1 MIDIQNNNLDENYT
15 NSSYVEIDTSVNTLE
30 TGQYHA
36 DYVNDEVKTKQTDE
50 RVQPTEANDLNFS
63 DSESYEDHTY
73 CVKKDECS
81 EIKEYFKNE
90 KMSSD
95 HNYFAKGSI
104 ISPLSNDNMNN
115 EITNTDKSDHTYCT
129 GQSNVYVPVETNL
142 VSSGAQGLENTVHSD
157 VDTLVKDGVC
167 SSENLIVATP
177 EKPVCQVIL
186 DRDSEDYEFEQKTG
200 FTNGGTDTNDDLS
213 ENIETDSVC
222 VCKSSTSE
230 WIEDNPVCL
239 SQNSSLISDT
249 LNPQG
254 VTYIKSLNADS
265 ETGGSPWKQTVTS
278 PTCTM
283 NYQDQSVFDHICV
296 SAEKFEESQHKPI
309 LESPLVNEKL
319 EVCSDYVLN
328 VDSYL
333 MEESFDYR
341 DKTIIMGESLNN
353 LAKTPLAPSS
363 SKSPLS
369 KDSSSVTSDLTNS
382 ELKKEISINGDTA
395 YSEIDGVSVATDSTE
410 NNLHTNCINESVS
423 ASPVVVDQTYLY
435 SEYVM
440 SMDSY
445 LGEVSPEDQKI
456 SSNLILKT
464 KTEDV
469 AAGRES
475 TLPKIVYS
483 PTLEPSN
490 TPVANYL
497 GETNEDATCLK
508 DYTFLKVIPDSCTKE
523 IFGSLKSSPLT
534 ESPSQ
539 IEKSSLCSD
548 YVLHVDSYLVDEL
561 TCELDR
567 STTPVSERLEDTADS
582 TLIDSTLTNT
592 TMPSPDHANVIDRLT
607 VSEVDQN
614 ASQKDCINT
623 STCINP
629 SVHVSSGSVLEIM
642 DSTIAED
649 KSLDTIMECHNKAV
663 SMDTEDRKST
673 IEEDKSLDTIV
684 KRHNK
689 AVSIDTVDRKS
700 TIEEDKSLDTIMECH
715 NTAVSMDTV
724 DRKSTIEQDKS
735 LDTIMECHNTA
746 VSMGTVNR
754 KSTIEQDKSLNT
766 IMECHNT
773 AVSMDTVD
781 RKSTIEEDKS
791 LDTIMECHN
800 KAVRIDTVDRKS
812 TIEEDTSLDTLM
824 ECHNKVV
831 SMDTID
837 RKSASCSP
845 MPLSMCDVSVQN
857 IPDTHSA
864 MNSPMPVSMCDVSV
878 QNIPDTHSAMNSPFI
893 VNEIKNT
900 SVNTDITDTDD
911 MMPLSMC
918 DVSVQNIPDTHS
930 AMNSPFIVNEIKN
943 TSVNTDVTDTDDANV
958 GTETPATIYVNI
970 IKDQTEV
977 VDKCIITD
985 KTVMSEMWT
994 NTDNHERVSV
1004 GVEAR
1009 PELETVFTEMVDLP
1023 MMTVGTSMT
1032 PVKLA
1037 NKFGKR

>member
-1 MIDIQNNNLDENYT
+1 MIDIQNNNLDDNYT
-15 NSSYVEIDTSVNTLE
+15 NSSYVEIDTSINTLE

-36 DYVNDEVKTKQTDE
+36 DSVNYEVKTIQTDE
-50 RVQPTEANDLNFS
+50 RVQPTEANELNFS

-73 CVKKDECS
+73 CVKTDECS
-81 EIKEYFKNE
+81 ELKEYFKNE

-104 ISPLSNDNMNN
+104 ISPLSNDNINN
-115 EITNTDKSDHTYCT
+115 EITNAGKSDHTYCT

-177 EKPVCQVIL
+177 EKPVCQVML
-186 DRDSEDYEFEQKTG
+186 DRVSDNYEFDQKTG
-200 FTNGGTDTNDDLS
+200 FTNGGADTNEDLS
-213 ENIETDSVC
+213 ENKETDSFC
-222 VCKSSTSE
+222 ENSTSE
-230 WIEDNPVCL
+230 WMTDNPVCL

-283 NYQDQSVFDHICV
+283 NYQDQSVFDQICV
-296 SAEKFEESQHKPI
+296 SVEESQHKP
-309 LESPLVNEKL
+309 LLDSPLVNEKL
-319 EVCSDYVLN
+319 EVCSEYALN

-333 MEESFDYR
+333 MEESFDDR
-341 DKTIIMGESLNN
+341 DNTIIMGDSVNN
-353 LAKTPLAPSS
+353 LVKTPLAPPS

-369 KDSSSVTSDLTNS
+369 KDSSSVISDMRNS
-382 ELKKEISINGDTA
+382 EIKKETSFSRDTA
-395 YSEIDGVSVATDSTE
+395 NSEIDGVSVATDSTE
-410 NNLHTNCINESVS
+410 NNVHINCINESVS
-423 ASPVVVDQTYLY
+423 ESPVVVDQTYLY

-456 SSNLILKT
+456 SSELILNT

-469 AAGRES
+469 SADRES

-490 TPVANYL
+490 TPVASDL
-497 GETNEDATCLK
+497 GETVEDATCLK
-508 DYTFLKVIPDSCTKE
+508 EHNFLKVIPDSSPKE
-523 IFGSLKSSPLT
+523 IGSLKSSPLA

-548 YVLHVDSYLVDEL
+548 YVLHVDSYIVDEL

-567 STTPVSERLEDTADS
+567 STTPVSERLEGTADS
-582 TLIDSTLTNT
+582 TLIDSTLTNN
-592 TMPSPDHANVIDRLT
+592 TMLSPDHANVIDTLSET
-607 VSEVDQN
+607 VSEVNQRS
-614 ASQKDCINT
+614 SQKDCIDT
-623 STCINP
+623 STCIIP

-642 DSTIAED
+642 FNDLSSSMVESTIEED
-649 KSLDTIMECHNKAV
+649 KSLDTTMECHNEAV
-663 SMDTEDRKST
+663 SIDTVDRKST
-673 IEEDKSLDTIV
+673 IEEDKSLDTIMEC
-684 KRHNK
+684 HNK

-715 NTAVSMDTV
+715 NKAVSMDTV
-724 DRKSTIEQDKS
+724 DRKSTIEEDKS
-735 LDTIMECHNTA
+735 LDNIMECHNKA
-746 VSMGTVNR
+746 VSMDTVDR
-754 KSTIEQDKSLNT
+754 KSTIEEDKSLDI
-766 IMECHNT
+766 IMECHNK
-773 AVSMDTVD
+773 AVSIDTVD

-800 KAVRIDTVDRKS
+800 KAVSMDTVDRKS
-812 TIEEDTSLDTLM
+812 TTEEDKSLDTIM
-824 ECHNKVV
+824 ECHNKAV
-831 SMDTID
+831 SMDTVD

-845 MPLSMCDVSVQN
+845 MPLSMCDVSVHN

-864 MNSPMPVSMCDVSV
+864 MNSPMPLPMCDVS
-878 QNIPDTHSAMNSPFI
+878 I
-893 VNEIKNT
+893 
-900 SVNTDITDTDD
+900 
-911 MMPLSMC
+911 
-918 DVSVQNIPDTHS
+918 QNIPDTHS

-977 VDKCIITD
+977 VDKGIITD

-1009 PELETVFTEMVDLP
+1009 PELETVYTEMVDLP

>member
-15 NSSYVEIDTSVNTLE
+15 NGSYVEIDTSINTLE

-36 DYVNDEVKTKQTDE
+36 DCVNDEVKTKQTDE
-50 RVQPTEANDLNFS
+50 RVQPTEANELNFS

-73 CVKKDECS
+73 CVKKDESS
-81 EIKEYFKNE
+81 EKKEYLKNE

-95 HNYFAKGSI
+95 HNYFAKESI
-104 ISPLSNDNMNN
+104 ISPLSNDNINN
-115 EITNTDKSDHTYCT
+115 EITNTDKSDHTYCA
-129 GQSNVYVPVETNL
+129 GQSNMYVPVETNL
-142 VSSGAQGLENTVHSD
+142 VSSDAQGQEDIVHSD

-177 EKPVCQVIL
+177 EKPVCQVML
-186 DRDSEDYEFEQKTG
+186 DRVSDDFEFDQKTG
-200 FTNGGTDTNDDLS
+200 FTNGVADTNEDLS
-213 ENIETDSVC
+213 ENIETDSFC
-222 VCKSSTSE
+222 ENSTSE
-230 WIEDNPVCL
+230 WMTDNPVCL

-319 EVCSDYVLN
+319 EVCSEYVLN

-333 MEESFDYR
+333 MEESFNDR
-341 DKTIIMGESLNN
+341 DKTIIMGESVNN
-353 LAKTPLAPSS
+353 LVKTPLAPSS

-369 KDSSSVTSDLTNS
+369 KDSSSVTSNLTNS
-382 ELKKEISINGDTA
+382 ELKKEILVNGDPTN
-395 YSEIDGVSVATDSTE
+395 SEIDGMSVATDSTE
-410 NNLHTNCINESVS
+410 KNVRINCINESVS
-423 ASPVVVDQTYLY
+423 ESPVVVDQTYLY
-435 SEYVM
+435 SEYVL

-445 LGEVSPEDQKI
+445 LGDVSPEDQKI
-456 SSNLILKT
+456 SSELILNT

-469 AAGRES
+469 PADRES
-475 TLPKIVYS
+475 TLPKILYS

-490 TPVANYL
+490 IPVASYL
-497 GETNEDATCLK
+497 GETVEDAPCLK
-508 DYTFLKVIPDSCTKE
+508 EDNFLKVISDSCSKE
-523 IFGSLKSSPLT
+523 IGSLKSSSPLA

-548 YVLHVDSYLVDEL
+548 YVLHVDSYIVDEL

-567 STTPVSERLEDTADS
+567 STTPVSERLEDTADL

-592 TMPSPDHANVIDRLT
+592 TMPSPDHANVIDTLSET
-607 VSEVDQN
+607 VSEVDQR
-614 ASQKDCINT
+614 SSLKDCINT

-642 DSTIAED
+642 FNNLSSSMVESTIEED
-649 KSLDTIMECHNKAV
+649 KSLNTTMECHNKAV
-663 SMDTEDRKST
+663 SMDTIDRKSTIEEIKSLDTIMECQNKAVSMDTVDRKSTIEEDKSLDTTMECHNKAVSMDTVDRKSTIEEDKSLDTTIECHNKAVSLDTVDRKST
-673 IEEDKSLDTIV
+673 IEEDKSLDTIIECQNKAV
-684 KRHNK
+684 SMDTVDRKSTIEEDKSLDTTIECHNKAVSLDTIDRKSTIEEDKSLDTIMECQNKAVSMDTVDRKSTIEEDKSLDVIMECHNK

-715 NTAVSMDTV
+715 NKAVSMDTV
-724 DRKSTIEQDKS
+724 DRKS
-735 LDTIMECHNTA
+735 
-746 VSMGTVNR
+746 
-754 KSTIEQDKSLNT
+754 
-766 IMECHNT
+766 
-773 AVSMDTVD
+773 
-781 RKSTIEEDKS
+781 
-791 LDTIMECHN
+791 
-800 KAVRIDTVDRKS
+800 
-812 TIEEDTSLDTLM
+812 
-824 ECHNKVV
+824 
-831 SMDTID
+831 
-837 RKSASCSP
+837 ASCSP
-845 MPLSMCDVSVQN
+845 IPLSMCDVSVQN

-864 MNSPMPVSMCDVSV
+864 
-878 QNIPDTHSAMNSPFI
+878 INSPFI

-900 SVNTDITDTDD
+900 SVNTDI
-911 MMPLSMC
+911 
-918 DVSVQNIPDTHS
+918 
-930 AMNSPFIVNEIKN
+930 
-943 TSVNTDVTDTDDANV
+943 TDTDDANV

-994 NTDNHERVSV
+994 NTDNHDGVSV

-1009 PELETVFTEMVDLP
+1009 PELETVYTEMVDLP

>member
-1 MIDIQNNNLDENYT
+1 MIDIQNNNLDDNYT
-15 NSSYVEIDTSVNTLE
+15 NSSYVEIDTSINTLE

-36 DYVNDEVKTKQTDE
+36 DCVNYEVKTIQTDE
-50 RVQPTEANDLNFS
+50 RVQPTEANELNFS

-73 CVKKDECS
+73 CVKTDECS

-115 EITNTDKSDHTYCT
+115 EVTNTDKSDHTYCT
-129 GQSNVYVPVETNL
+129 GQSNVHVPVETNL
-142 VSSGAQGLENTVHSD
+142 FSSGAQGQEDIVHSD
-157 VDTLVKDGVC
+157 IDTLVKDGIC
-167 SSENLIVATP
+167 SSENLIVATH
-177 EKPVCQVIL
+177 EKPVWQVML
-186 DRDSEDYEFEQKTG
+186 DRVSDDNEFDQKTG
-200 FTNGGTDTNDDLS
+200 FTNGGMDTNEDLS
-213 ENIETDSVC
+213 ENIETDSFC
-222 VCKSSTSE
+222 VYENSTSE

-283 NYQDQSVFDHICV
+283 NYQDQSVFDHICI

-309 LESPLVNEKL
+309 LESLLVNEKL
-319 EVCSDYVLN
+319 EVCSEYVLN

-333 MEESFDYR
+333 MEESFDDR
-341 DKTIIMGESLNN
+341 EKTIIMGESVNN

-369 KDSSSVTSDLTNS
+369 KDSSSVISDMRNS
-382 ELKKEISINGDTA
+382 EIKKETSFSRDTA
-395 YSEIDGVSVATDSTE
+395 NSEIDGVSVATDSTE
-410 NNLHTNCINESVS
+410 NNVHINCSNESVS
-423 ASPVVVDQTYLY
+423 ESPVIVDQTYLY

-456 SSNLILKT
+456 SSELILNT

-469 AAGRES
+469 SADRES
-475 TLPKIVYS
+475 SLPKIVYS

-490 TPVANYL
+490 TPVASYL
-497 GETNEDATCLK
+497 GETVEDATCIK
-508 DYTFLKVIPDSCTKE
+508 EHDFLKVVQDSCPNE
-523 IFGSLKSSPLT
+523 IGSLKSSPVA

-548 YVLHVDSYLVDEL
+548 YVLHVDSYIVDDV

-567 STTPVSERLEDTADS
+567 SATPVSERLEDTADS
-582 TLIDSTLTNT
+582 TLIDSTLTNI
-592 TMPSPDHANVIDRLT
+592 TMPSPDHANVIARLSGT
-607 VSEVDQN
+607 VSEVDRN
-614 ASQKDCINT
+614 SSQKDYINT

-629 SVHVSSGSVLEIM
+629 SVQVTSGSVLEIM
-642 DSTIAED
+642 FNDLS
-649 KSLDTIMECHNKAV
+649 S
-663 SMDTEDRKST
+663 SMVEST

-684 KRHNK
+684 ECHNM

-700 TIEEDKSLDTIMECH
+700 TIEEDKSSDTLMECH
-715 NTAVSMDTV
+715 NKAVSMDTV
-724 DRKSTIEQDKS
+724 DRKSAT
-735 LDTIMECHNTA
+735 
-746 VSMGTVNR
+746 
-754 KSTIEQDKSLNT
+754 
-766 IMECHNT
+766 
-773 AVSMDTVD
+773 
-781 RKSTIEEDKS
+781 
-791 LDTIMECHN
+791 
-800 KAVRIDTVDRKS
+800 
-812 TIEEDTSLDTLM
+812 
-824 ECHNKVV
+824 
-831 SMDTID
+831 
-837 RKSASCSP
+837 CSP

-857 IPDTHSA
+857 IPYTHAA
-864 MNSPMPVSMCDVSV
+864 MNSPMPL
-878 QNIPDTHSAMNSPFI
+878 P
-893 VNEIKNT
+893 
-900 SVNTDITDTDD
+900 
-911 MMPLSMC
+911 MC

-943 TSVNTDVTDTDDANV
+943 TSVNTDVTDTYDANV

-1009 PELETVFTEMVDLP
+1009 PELETVYTEMVDLP

>member
-1 MIDIQNNNLDENYT
+1 MIDIQNNNLDDNYT
-15 NSSYVEIDTSVNTLE
+15 NSSYVEIDTSINTLE

-36 DYVNDEVKTKQTDE
+36 DCVNYEVKTIQTDE
-50 RVQPTEANDLNFS
+50 RVQPTEADELNFS
-63 DSESYEDHTY
+63 DRESYEDHTY
-73 CVKKDECS
+73 CVKTDECS

-104 ISPLSNDNMNN
+104 ISPLSNDNINN
-115 EITNTDKSDHTYCT
+115 EITNAGKSDHTYCT

-142 VSSGAQGLENTVHSD
+142 VNSGAQGLEDIVHSD
-157 VDTLVKDGVC
+157 VGTLVKDGVC

-177 EKPVCQVIL
+177 EKPVCQVS
-186 DRDSEDYEFEQKTG
+186 DDYEFDQKTG
-200 FTNGGTDTNDDLS
+200 FTNGGTDTNEDLF

-222 VCKSSTSE
+222 VCENSTSE

-283 NYQDQSVFDHICV
+283 NYQDQSVFDQICV
-296 SAEKFEESQHKPI
+296 SAEESQHKP
-309 LESPLVNEKL
+309 LLDSPLVNEKL
-319 EVCSDYVLN
+319 EVCSEYVLN

-333 MEESFDYR
+333 MEESFDDR
-341 DKTIIMGESLNN
+341 DNTIIMGDSVNN
-353 LAKTPLAPSS
+353 LVKTPLAPPFSEFL
-363 SKSPLS
+363 LS
-369 KDSSSVTSDLTNS
+369 KDLSSVTSDLTNS
-382 ELKKEISINGDTA
+382 EIKKEISFSRDTA
-395 YSEIDGVSVATDSTE
+395 NSEIDGVTVATDSTE
-410 NNLHTNCINESVS
+410 NNVHINCINESVS
-423 ASPVVVDQTYLY
+423 ESPVVVDQTYLY

-440 SMDSY
+440 STDSY

-456 SSNLILKT
+456 SSELILNT

-469 AAGRES
+469 SAGRES

-490 TPVANYL
+490 TPVASHL
-497 GETNEDATCLK
+497 GETVEDSTCLK
-508 DYTFLKVIPDSCTKE
+508 EHSFLKVMPDSCTKE
-523 IFGSLKSSPLT
+523 IGSVKSSPLA

-548 YVLHVDSYLVDEL
+548 YVLHVDSYIVDEL
-561 TCELDR
+561 TCEVDR
-567 STTPVSERLEDTADS
+567 CTTPVSERLEDTADS

-592 TMPSPDHANVIDRLT
+592 TMPSPDHANVIDTLSET
-607 VSEVDQN
+607 VSEFNQN
-614 ASQKDCINT
+614 SSQKDCINT
-623 STCINP
+623 SMCINP
-629 SVHVSSGSVLEIM
+629 SVHASSSSVLETM
-642 DSTIAED
+642 DSTIEED

-663 SMDTEDRKST
+663 SM
-673 IEEDKSLDTIV
+673 
-684 KRHNK
+684 N
-689 AVSIDTVDRKS
+689 TVDK
-700 TIEEDKSLDTIMECH
+700 
-715 NTAVSMDTV
+715 
-724 DRKSTIEQDKS
+724 
-735 LDTIMECHNTA
+735 
-746 VSMGTVNR
+746 
-754 KSTIEQDKSLNT
+754 
-766 IMECHNT
+766 
-773 AVSMDTVD
+773 
-781 RKSTIEEDKS
+781 KSTIEEDKS

-800 KAVRIDTVDRKS
+800 KAVSMNTVDRKS
-812 TIEEDTSLDTLM
+812 SIEEDKSLDTIM
-824 ECHNKVV
+824 ECHNKAVSMNTV
-831 SMDTID
+831 DKKATIDEDKSLDTIMECRNKAISMDTVY
-837 RKSASCSP
+837 RKSATCSP
-845 MPLSMCDVSVQN
+845 
-857 IPDTHSA
+857 
-864 MNSPMPVSMCDVSV
+864 
-878 QNIPDTHSAMNSPFI
+878 
-893 VNEIKNT
+893 
-900 SVNTDITDTDD
+900 
-911 MMPLSMC
+911 MPLSMC

-977 VDKCIITD
+977 VDKGSITD

-1004 GVEAR
+1004 GVEVR
-1009 PELETVFTEMVDLP
+1009 PELETVYTEMVDLP
-1023 MMTVGTSMT
+1023 MLTVGTSMT

>member
-1 MIDIQNNNLDENYT
+1 MIDIQNNNLDDNYT
-15 NSSYVEIDTSVNTLE
+15 NYSNVEIDTSINYTLE
-30 TGQYHA
+30 TGQYHT
-36 DYVNDEVKTKQTDE
+36 DCVNYEVKTKQTDE
-50 RVQPTEANDLNFS
+50 RVQPTEANELNFS

-81 EIKEYFKNE
+81 EIKEFL
-90 KMSSD
+90 SSD

-104 ISPLSNDNMNN
+104 ISPLSNDNINN

-142 VSSGAQGLENTVHSD
+142 VSSGAQGLEDIVHSD
-157 VDTLVKDGVC
+157 VDTLVKDGAY

-177 EKPVCQVIL
+177 EKPVCQVML
-186 DRDSEDYEFEQKTG
+186 DRVSDDYEFEQKTG
-200 FTNGGTDTNDDLS
+200 FTSEGMDANEDLS

-222 VCKSSTSE
+222 VCENNTSE

-265 ETGGSPWKQTVTS
+265 ETDGSPWKQTVTS

-283 NYQDQSVFDHICV
+283 NYQDQSVFDQICV
-296 SAEKFEESQHKPI
+296 SAEESQHKP
-309 LESPLVNEKL
+309 LLDSPLVNEKL
-319 EVCSDYVLN
+319 EVCSEYVLN

-333 MEESFDYR
+333 MEESFDDR
-341 DKTIIMGESLNN
+341 DNTIIMGDSVNN
-353 LAKTPLAPSS
+353 LVKTPLAPPS

-369 KDSSSVTSDLTNS
+369 KDSSSVISDMRNS
-382 ELKKEISINGDTA
+382 EIKKETSFSRDTA
-395 YSEIDGVSVATDSTE
+395 NSEIDGVTVFTDSTE
-410 NNLHTNCINESVS
+410 NNVHINCINESVS
-423 ASPVVVDQTYLY
+423 ESPVVVDQTYLY

-456 SSNLILKT
+456 SSELILNT

-469 AAGRES
+469 SAGRES

-490 TPVANYL
+490 TLVHSDL
-497 GETNEDATCLK
+497 GETVEDATCHK
-508 DYTFLKVIPDSCTKE
+508 EHHFLKVIPDSSSKE
-523 IFGSLKSSPLT
+523 IGSLKSSPVA

-592 TMPSPDHANVIDRLT
+592 TMPSPDHAIAIDTLSET

-614 ASQKDCINT
+614 SSQKDCINT

-629 SVHVSSGSVLEIM
+629 SDHVSSGSVLEIM
-642 DSTIAED
+642 FNDLSSSMVESTIEED
-649 KSLDTIMECHNKAV
+649 KSLDTIMECHNKTVSMDTVDMKSTIEENKSLDTIMECHNKAV
-663 SMDTEDRKST
+663 SMDT
-673 IEEDKSLDTIV
+673 
-684 KRHNK
+684 
-689 AVSIDTVDRKS
+689 
-700 TIEEDKSLDTIMECH
+700 
-715 NTAVSMDTV
+715 
-724 DRKSTIEQDKS
+724 
-735 LDTIMECHNTA
+735 
-746 VSMGTVNR
+746 
-754 KSTIEQDKSLNT
+754 
-766 IMECHNT
+766 
-773 AVSMDTVD
+773 
-781 RKSTIEEDKS
+781 
-791 LDTIMECHN
+791 
-800 KAVRIDTVDRKS
+800 
-812 TIEEDTSLDTLM
+812 
-824 ECHNKVV
+824 
-831 SMDTID
+831 ID
-837 RKSASCSP
+837 RKSSSCSP
-845 MPLSMCDVSVQN
+845 MPLSMCDVSVKN

-878 QNIPDTHSAMNSPFI
+878 QNFPDTHSAMNSPFI
-893 VNEIKNT
+893 
-900 SVNTDITDTDD
+900 
-911 MMPLSMC
+911 M
-918 DVSVQNIPDTHS
+918 
-930 AMNSPFIVNEIKN
+930 NEIKN

-977 VDKCIITD
+977 LDKCIITD

-1004 GVEAR
+1004 GVEVR
-1009 PELETVFTEMVDLP
+1009 PELETVYTEMVDLP